1 MKLRLSRA
9 LGAAFVTL
17 VFASVVAAAPQQGYF
32 ISDGVK
38 LHYVTEGQGE
48 PLILVHGFSASAYA
62 NWILPGV
69 FNKLAQHYH
78 VIALDNRGHG
88 ASGKPH
94 EIAKYGTEMVDD
106 VIRLMDHLHIQKAH
120 IVGYSMGGFITAK
133 LVTTHPERVISA
145 VLGGAGW
152 SRTEDD
158 HTVLEA
164 TAKSLE
170 EGNGIAPLMKA
181 LTPSGV
187 TPPSD
192 QQLKARNQLLMAAN
206 DPKALA
212 CCMRGMLN
220 LTVPREALV
229 NNKVPTLAI
238 VGEKDP
244 LKRSVDPL
252 EGVMSNLKIVVVPG
266 GDHISTFRSS
276 QFVDAVTDFLA
287 AHSAQHATAAAAH

>member
-1 MKLRLSRA
+1 MKLRFFRTSS
-9 LGAAFVTL
+9 AAFLTL
-17 VFASVVAAAPQQGYF
+17 AFVSVLAAAPQQNSF
-32 ISDGVK
+32 LSNGVK

-48 PLILVHGFSASAYA
+48 PLILIHGFSASAYT
-62 NWILPGV
+62 NWMLPGV

-78 VIALDNRGHG
+78 VIAIDNRGHG
-88 ASGKPH
+88 LSGKPH
-94 EIAKYGTEMVDD
+94 ELSKYGVEMVEDI
-106 VIRLMDHLHIQKAH
+106 VRLMDHLHIQKAH
-120 IVGYSMGGFITAK
+120 VVGYSMGGFITAK

-152 SRTEDD
+152 SRPEDD
-158 HTVLEA
+158 HTVVEA

-170 EGNGIAPLMKA
+170 QGNGIAPLMKA

-187 TPPSD
+187 RFD
-192 QQLKARNQLLMAAN
+192 EQQMKARNQMVMAAN

-212 CCMRGMLN
+212 CCIRGLLN

-244 LKRSVDPL
+244 LKRGVDAL
-252 EGVMSNLKIVVVPG
+252 DGVMSNLKIVVVKG
-266 GDHISTFRSS
+266 GDHITTFRSS
-276 QFVDAVTDFLA
+276 QFLDAVSDFLA
-287 AHSAQHATAAAAH
+287 AHSAQHATAAAR